1 MSRLAR
7 GEYLDPQSI
16 QIAHITTRCV
26 RRAFLCGEDPLT
38 GKCYE
43 HRRQWIERRLE
54 FLASVFAID
63 CLTFAVMSNHVHL
76 ILRTRPD
83 IVRTWSDNPKRG
95 QTTFSQHVVAE
106 QAQFC
111 TPVIGCRMANLAL
124 RRELLFSLSIF
135 GAYDGPAC
143 TSNFKPYWF
152 RWNNHTVFRRE

>member
-7 GEYLDPQSI
+7 GEYLDPQLI

-83 IVRTWSDNPKRG
+83 IVRTWSDREIARRWLKACPPRKNGKVVENGTGTGYFLNPGTKKRSLQIQRSATALFGRGNAKRG
-95 QTTFSQHVVAE
+95 QTTF
-106 QAQFC
+106 
-111 TPVIGCRMANLAL
+111 
-124 RRELLFSLSIF
+124 
-135 GAYDGPAC
+135 
-143 TSNFKPYWF
+143 
-152 RWNNHTVFRRE
+152 